1 MTLFLLASMSSA
13 FSYSNSVHINSVC
26 KKVSNSMLHLGSQSD
41 EDQSLV
47 LFVMKIR
54 QLLGAVKQSK
64 PARDTIT

>member
-26 KKVSNSMLHLGSQSD
+26 KKVSNSMFHLGSQSD
-41 EDQSLV
+41 ENLV

-54 QLLGAVKQSK
+54 QLLGAVKQSR